1 MVHHLRHLATRVTI
15 ASVLN
20 WQVQLMN
27 VNLDGTVP
35 WEPQIRNQLITLLVI
50 FAPKAATV
58 LEEVMHQNDALLVL
72 FSTQLETGIVNTYS
86 KHDRLNRCDL
96 VSLLFRRDRN
106 ATSKTGR
113 FPVCLP
119 KRLFSYLH
127 VSRTL
132 SYTYVKHFQIM
143 PI

>member
-35 WEPQIRNQLITLLVI
+35 WEPMIRNQLITLLVI
-50 FAPKAATV
+50 FAPKATTV

-72 FSTQLETGIVNTYS
+72 FSTQLETGIVNTI
-86 KHDRLNRCDL
+86 DL
-96 VSLLFRRDRN
+96 IAVILSRFCFD
-106 ATSKTGR
+106 ATEMRHPK
-113 FPVCLP
+113 PVVFQFAFQNGIFLTYPYAEHFCT
-119 KRLFSYLH
+119 
-127 VSRTL
+127 RTL
-132 SYTYVKHFQIM
+132 NTFK
-143 PI
+143 